1 MDEKYDILLNQ
12 FEDAYFNLLMYRVAE
27 AEAVQLLEEN
37 EKLKCS
43 GFEIPPE
50 LDQKCRKLIEDF
62 FETRAQQEE
71 LAKIKETQN
80 RIKEQKRLSRRR
92 FIRTLFIAALLS
104 VFVFTAAYATNP
116 RFRTKVL
123 NIMLQ
128 ITEEATIFEFS
139 NNDSSYSSKSPV
151 SFEFTYIPENFVLT
165 KEDYTGNLYSFCGY
179 VDQNNNIF
187 SLSIDRIGIES
198 RAYVDTEDATV
209 TEMEIHGCN
218 GWLIQKQRASLQ
230 KESINW
236 LWIDTN
242 AGLSFLFETVGIPYN
257 EAEKIFNSLK
267 LVY

>member
-104 VFVFTAAYATNP
+104 VFIFTAAYATNP

-139 NNDSSYSSKSPV
+139 DNNSSYSSKTPV
-151 SFEFTYIPENFVLT
+151 SFEFSYIPENFVLIQ
-165 KEDYTGNLYSFCGY
+165 EYYDENSNAFCGY
-179 VDQNNNIF
+179 SDQDDNVF
-187 SLSIDRIGIES
+187 SLSINPVGIETRS
-198 RAYVDTEDATV
+198 YVDTEDATV
-209 TEMEIHGCN
+209 TEVEVHGCN
-218 GWLIQKQRASLQ
+218 GWLIQKQKASVQ
-230 KESINW
+230 KECIRW
-236 LWIDTN
+236 FWIDKN
-242 AGLSFLFETVGIPYN
+242 AGLSFFFDTVGIPFS
-257 EAEKIFNSLK
+257 EAEKICNSIK
-267 LVY
+267 FVY